1 MTAGA
6 ETTELPDETTA
17 GTGAGAAAGSAAESA
32 AAPPPGPPRPLTP
45 RVSRRAWAEPH
56 VRFWW
61 VLTLVLL
68 GIGAYVGG
76 SHWLAWSREVRMIR
90 SGRVVDAEILTAGGL
105 SSRWQQL
112 PPDSIVTL
120 RYEVDGKTYDQTGYL
135 KGRTEFILVHSKVPV
150 RVDPADPNLW
160 TARTVPASLAQELTG
175 ALVVLPAFLAL
186 AAVSLVLRA
195 RTARV
200 WRDGDAR
207 RAIVVESRQ
216 TALAPRSRLVRCT
229 PADAGDNRV
238 VQVYV
243 PAGAAA
249 GLHAGDELWLL
260 FPPGRRG
267 RPVAAAWF
275 EQV

>member
-6 ETTELPDETTA
+6 ETTESPDETTA
-17 GTGAGAAAGSAAESA
+17 GTDGSSSVSPP
-32 AAPPPGPPRPLTP
+32 APPPDPPRPLTP
-45 RVSRRAWAEPH
+45 RVRRRAWLEPH

-68 GIGAYVGG
+68 AIGAYVGG
-76 SHWLAWSREVRMIR
+76 SQWLVWSREVWLVR
-90 SGRVVDAEILTAGGL
+90 SGRVVDAEIMTAGGL

-112 PPDSIVTL
+112 PPNSIVTL
-120 RYEVDGKTYDQTGYL
+120 RYDVDGKTYDQVGYL
-135 KGRTEFILVHSKVPV
+135 KGRTDFIQVHSKVPV
-150 RVDPADPNLW
+150 RIDPANPALW
-160 TARTVPASLAQELTG
+160 TALTVPASLLQELTG
-175 ALVVLPAFLAL
+175 ALVVLPAFVAL
-186 AAVSLVLRA
+186 MVVSLVQRS
-195 RTARV
+195 RMVRV
-200 WRDGDAR
+200 WRDGEAR

-249 GLHAGDELWLL
+249 DLHAGDELWLL
-260 FPPGRRG
+260 FPSGGRG

-275 EQV
+275 EQVAH

>member
-17 GTGAGAAAGSAAESA
+17 GDGAGAAPGSAGESA

-175 ALVVLPAFLAL
+175 ALVVLPAFVAL
-186 AAVSLVLRA
+186 AAVSLVVRA

>member
-6 ETTELPDETTA
+6 ETTELPQES
-17 GTGAGAAAGSAAESA
+17 SAPDGVVPESP
-32 AAPPPGPPRPLTP
+32 AAPQGRLPDPPRPLTSH
-45 RVSRRAWAEPH
+45 VRRGLWTEPH

-61 VLTLVLL
+61 LLTLVVL
-68 GIGAYVGG
+68 GIGVYVGG
-76 SHWLAWSREVRMIR
+76 RQWLVWSREVRLIR
-90 SGRVVDAEILTAGGL
+90 GGRVVEAEIMTAAGL

-112 PPDSIVTL
+112 PPDSVVTL
-120 RYEVDGKTYDQTGYL
+120 RYEVDGKVYDKLGFL
-135 KGRTEFILVHSKVPV
+135 KGRTEFIRVHSKVPI
-150 RVDPADPNLW
+150 RVDPADPDQW
-160 TARTVPASLAQELTG
+160 TARTVPAALLQELTG
-175 ALVVLPAFLAL
+175 AIVVLPVFVVLAV
-186 AAVSLVLRA
+186 VSLLQHA
-195 RTARV
+195 RLGRV
-200 WRDGDAR
+200 WRDGEAA

-243 PAGAAA
+243 PASTAA

-267 RPVAAAWF
+267 RPVAAAWL
-275 EQV
+275 EQVAPA